1 MFVGLGLLMVLAGAI
16 VTFAVER
23 ESESVDLEALGWIL
37 MIAGAASMLIGLITW
52 AAWWGN
58 RRTRALHEVH
68 VTPDGGMIEETRI
81 D

>member
-1 MFVGLGLLMVLAGAI
+1 MFAGLGLLLLIAGAI

-23 ESESVDLEALGWIL
+23 ESDNVDLQALGWIL
-37 MIAGAASMLIGLITW
+37 MIAGAVSMLIGLITW
-52 AAWWGN
+52 SAWWGS
-58 RRTRALHEVH
+58 RKTRALHEVH

>member
-1 MFVGLGLLMVLAGAI
+1 MFAGLGLLLLIAGAI
-16 VTFAVER
+16 VTFAIER
-23 ESESVDLEALGWIL
+23 ESDDVNLEALGWIL

-52 AAWWGN
+52 TAWWGS

-68 VTPDGGMIEETRI
+68 MTADGGMIEETRV